1 MPSGTTSKKFFCGTI
16 HNLSSG
22 SLKGQEKNEVYYN
35 PFEVVPLGMNNRQ
48 KKVLSAVV
56 ELYTETALPVGS
68 QALLEHFDFPVSSAT
83 LRSDM
88 VTLEEEGYLYQP
100 HVSAGRIPTDQ
111 GYRIYVEEMMGEET
125 LPRRDQE
132 RLQRELLMLKAK
144 HVRLGRTTAKLLSAL
159 SGNLAVSGIV
169 GEDEFY
175 DFGMKELIEK
185 PEFKEIDELCR
196 LVETLDSLDEK
207 LDGIMLKLKDG
218 ETHIFIGDENPVS
231 GIDNCS
237 MIVAPYQNREGERG
251 MLAIIGPKRMK
262 YAKNKSLI
270 EYMRKLLNSSLVV
283 ILIGNVI
290 YLI

>member
-1 MPSGTTSKKFFCGTI
+1 
-16 HNLSSG
+16 
-22 SLKGQEKNEVYYN
+22 
-35 PFEVVPLGMNNRQ
+35 MNDRQ
-48 KKVLSAVV
+48 KQVLSAIV

-68 QALLEHFDFPVSSAT
+68 QALLEHSHFPVSSAT

-88 VTLEEEGYLYQP
+88 VALEEEGYLYQP
-100 HVSAGRIPTDQ
+100 HVSAGRIPTDA

-132 RLQRELLMLKAK
+132 RLQKELLMLRAK
-144 HVRLGRTTAKLLSAL
+144 HTRLGRTTAKLLSAL

-169 GEDEFY
+169 DKDEFY

-207 LDGIMLKLKDG
+207 LDGIMLQLKDG
-218 ETHIFIGDENPVS
+218 ETRIFIGNENPVA

-237 MIVAPYQNREGERG
+237 MIVAPYQNKEGERG
-251 MLAIIGPKRMK
+251 MLAIIGPKRMD

-270 EYMRKLLNSSLVV
+270 EYMKKLLSSSLVIV
-283 ILIGNVI
+283 FTGNII
-290 YLI
+290 YLIK